1 MSLKEEQEKYLKIK
15 EKLDLYRESLEEEGI
30 KLRRIPDHDLAVTLY
45 NLNERRK
52 YQYDKN
58 KTRPYFAKIMFTKDG
73 DKNATTAYIGRIGF
87 ASLDDEDIIIDW
99 RAPISDLYYN
109 SKLGKASFKIGKE
122 EVSGELSLKRQINFD
137 DGQITQVYDLDNSIS
152 SDEFLQPY

>member
-52 YQYDKN
+52 
-58 KTRPYFAKIMFTKDG
+58 
-73 DKNATTAYIGRIGF
+73 
-87 ASLDDEDIIIDW
+87 
-99 RAPISDLYYN
+99 
-109 SKLGKASFKIGKE
+109 
-122 EVSGELSLKRQINFD
+122 
-137 DGQITQVYDLDNSIS
+137 
-152 SDEFLQPY
+152 